1 MGARTASST
10 LDHKQA
16 TLGLLETDD
25 EQGAFTTL
33 VSVTGLLDHDGD
45 VIEPGAYTRTLAEL
59 TPKGVWSHD
68 WNVWTAR
75 TEHIEELMPGDP
87 RLPATLPDGQPW
99 PAGAGA
105 LLVKGRCNLSTQAG
119 QDMYANLQF
128 FSDQVQWSIGYKV
141 RTSKR
146 SKGARHITDL
156 DLYEYSPVLFGAN
169 PYTSTLDLKNHPDAK
184 ARGLL
189 REAEVELA
197 PLAGTLEERIDT
209 ITASVQQRLLPTS
222 DDEFGGGTLQ
232 IIGTYPDRVIASL
245 WKYTED
251 GYGTTTWEVPY
262 TLDGDGQPT
271 AGPPR
276 PVRLVLDVEGGGADA
291 AVAPLVPDL
300 ERVASH
306 LKTLTTVDSKEG
318 RALSGENAS
327 RLAAAVQHLVAVLAS
342 AGIDWQQPDTPAKQS
357 KSASTT
363 LLPGEIGAALALFA
377 EVGEGANPAT

>member
-1 MGARTASST
+1 MGARTTGNT

-16 TLGLLETDD
+16 TLGVLETDD

-45 VIEPGAYTRTLAEL
+45 VIEPGAYARTLAEL

-68 WNVWTAR
+68 WNTWTAR
-75 TEHIEELMPGDP
+75 TEHIEELLPGDT
-87 RLPATLPDGQPW
+87 RLPEALPDGQPW

-105 LLVKGRCNLSTQAG
+105 LLVKGRCNLATQAG

-128 FSDQVQWSIGYKV
+128 FKDQVQWSIGYKV
-141 RTSKR
+141 RTSRR
-146 SKGARHITDL
+146 SKGARRITDL

-169 PYTSTLDLKNHPDAK
+169 PYTSTLDLKSRSGAK

-197 PLAGTLEERIDT
+197 PLAGTLEERIDA
-209 ITASVQQRLLPTS
+209 ITASVQQRLLPAS
-222 DDEFGGGTLQ
+222 GEGLDGGTVQ

-251 GYGTTTWEVPY
+251 GYGATTWEVPY
-262 TLDGDGQPT
+262 TLDGEGLPT

-276 PVRLVLDVEGGGADA
+276 PVRLILEVDGEGADA
-291 AVAPLVPDL
+291 ALAPLVPDL

-306 LKTLTTVDSKEG
+306 LKTLTAVESKEG

-327 RLAAAVQHLVAVLAS
+327 RLATAVQQLAAVLAS
-342 AGIDWQQPDTPAKQS
+342 AGIDWQQPDAPAKSS
-357 KSASTT
+357 KSVSTI

-377 EVGEGANPAT
+377 DVREGASPGV

>member
-1 MGARTASST
+1 MGARTASGT

-16 TLGLLETDD
+16 TLGVLETED
-25 EQGAFTTL
+25 EHGAFTTL

-45 VIEPGAYTRTLAEL
+45 VIEPGAYARTLAEL

-75 TEHIEELMPGDP
+75 TEHIEELLPGDA

-105 LLVKGRCNLSTQAG
+105 LLVKGRCNLATQAG

-141 RTSKR
+141 RTAKR

-169 PYTSTLDLKNHPDAK
+169 PYTSTLDLKSHSDAK

-197 PLAGTLEERIDT
+197 PLAGTLEERIDA
-209 ITASVQQRLLPTS
+209 ITAVVQQRLLPAAP
-222 DDEFGGGTLQ
+222 DEFGAGTLQ

-251 GYGTTTWEVPY
+251 GYGATTWEVPY
-262 TLDGDGQPT
+262 TLDGEGQPT

-276 PVRLVLDVEGGGADA
+276 PVRLVLDVEGDGADTA
-291 AVAPLVPDL
+291 LAPLVPELD
-300 ERVASH
+300 RVTSQ
-306 LKTLTTVDSKEG
+306 LKTLTTVESKEG
-318 RALSGENAS
+318 RALSGENAG
-327 RLAAAVQHLVAVLAS
+327 RLATAVQQLVAVLDS
-342 AGIDWQQPDTPAKQS
+342 AGISWQQTDDPPQQNKQT
-357 KSASTT
+357 ATT
-363 LLPGEIGAALALFA
+363 LHPGEISAALALFA
-377 EVGEGANPAT
+377 DAHEGPNAAK